1 MDKAKKRRIIV
12 KGVCLLLSFI
22 LWLYVSN
29 VENPT
34 RTSDLKD
41 VSVELLNDEIL
52 NSSNLYLSKNQNPSV
67 DLKLE
72 GKAKDIYSV
81 KKGDFILK
89 ADLSNYALKSGE
101 NNIPVEIISAPDNI
115 VIKNRSVLTVKVDLE
130 EGTEKNFKVHSGVKT
145 TFKEGVS
152 KKSIKVSP
160 DSVKVSGP
168 ESLIKSIESV
178 ELKGELLEISKDI
191 TKTFNIVALDS
202 DGNEISGVKFSES
215 TGKLIVS
222 VGGSKQVK
230 VNVVEKGKLPA
241 NLILKAISLS
251 VNNISIIGDFDKIK
265 SIQQIDTEPI
275 DLSSITESKSVNV
288 NLKLP
293 DGVYLSDN
301 ISNITA
307 NIEVEKKEEENADK
321 VMTKKIDEINV
332 ELLDKVNSTLTYSVN
347 NISVE
352 VSGNTNEV
360 SGLTKENIIATAS
373 LAGIAAA
380 GEQEIP
386 LNVSLKG
393 SNSSV
398 TIVNK
403 PEKVKVIAK

>member
-191 TKTFNIVALDS
+191 T
-202 DGNEISGVKFSES
+202 GVKFSES

-230 VNVVEKGKLPA
+230 VSVVEKGKLPA
-241 NLILKAISLS
+241 NLTLKAISLS

-373 LAGIAAA
+373 LAGITAA

-386 LNVSLKG
+386 LNISLKG
-393 SNSSV
+393 PNSSV